1 MCLLSTICMLETHP
15 NTLTDTLPST
25 IELLEEVNHPN
36 LKINLDFLH
45 IWESGASNR
54 QFPSIKAVDTTLPF

>member
-1 MCLLSTICMLETHP
+1 MYVLLETHP

-45 IWESGASNR
+45 IWESGAI
-54 QFPSIKAVDTTLPF
+54 Q